1 MCAGKHIALRRAH
14 QQRTQ
19 VEITL
24 DIVRFLLLLLEVVLK
39 SCTLRWLYVRGLA
52 SVHLT
57 APLQICLLVRRVQ
70 RLNLLLE
77 LPIIC
82 WAWCLAALGVLR
94 LKEWC
99 ATTIS
104 GIPLTEA
111 RSLLI
116 LSVVVHDYL
125 ADHLGLQVIKE
136 ALVRLRQLLLWLL
149 LLLRLDLRVVDCLE
163 SVITIEVERL

>member
-1 MCAGKHIALRRAH
+1 M
-14 QQRTQ
+14 
-19 VEITL
+19 
-24 DIVRFLLLLLEVVLK
+24 
-39 SCTLRWLYVRGLA
+39 
-52 SVHLT
+52 
-57 APLQICLLVRRVQ
+57 
-70 RLNLLLE
+70 
-77 LPIIC
+77 
-82 WAWCLAALGVLR
+82 AALGVLR
-94 LKEWC
+94 LKEWR
-99 ATTIS
+99 ATTIC